1 MKRAY
6 GTPYCTDCA
15 NALLVGCAR
24 KWRLMLNIAS
34 LAEMSLAPN
43 PSTRSELER
52 IADDEDE

>member
-15 NALLVGCAR
+15 NALLVGSAR

-34 LAEMSLAPN
+34 LAEMPLAPN

-52 IADDEDE
+52 MASEEGE